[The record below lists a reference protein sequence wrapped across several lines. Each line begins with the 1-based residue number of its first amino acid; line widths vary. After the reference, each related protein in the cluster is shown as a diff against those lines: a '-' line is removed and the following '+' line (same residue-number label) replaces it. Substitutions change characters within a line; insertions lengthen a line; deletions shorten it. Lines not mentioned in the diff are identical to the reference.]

1 MNRLQMKNLI
11 KLDEALLKEKVETDK
26 MKSRF
31 FANISHEFRT
41 PLTLISGPLEKILS
55 KHSDEETVKQGSLIK
70 RNANRLLELINQL
83 LDLSKLEAGKLELK
97 VSSGNIVSFVKGITM
112 SFESIAERKDIS
124 LKVKSTKEEI
134 EAYFD
139 RDMLAKILSNLLS
152 NSFKFT
158 PEGGTITVSINL
170 PTPKS
175 PPVEGTLKSVLSS
188 PLEGREV
195 GQKGVSTDKFVSIS
209 VRDTGIGISEE
220 ELPKLFDRFYQVDS
234 SQTREYE
241 GSGLGL
247 ALTKE
252 LVELHRGTIKV
263 ESKLGNGTEFIVT
276 LPLGREH
283 LNDDEI
289 FEITET
295 AEESKIIDEG
305 IYKKKTETAEQVTP
319 AYLADDKNIILIVE
333 DNADVREYIKD
344 SLADFF
350 QVEEAVNGEQGL
362 RKAEQLIP
370 DLIISDIMMP
380 KMDGNELARRLK
392 NDEKTSHIPIILL
405 TARSEQESRLEG
417 LETGADDYLTKPFD
431 TKELLI
437 RIKNL
442 IAIRRNLQKK
452 YSGEQII
459 LKKDP
464 KKLSNIDE
472 KFLCKVLEVVEN
484 HLPEEEF
491 SIEDFGEE
499 VGMSRVQL
507 HRKLK
512 ALTGK
517 SASLYLRSVRLAK
530 AKNMIEDKKGNIS
543 EIAYSVGFSSPAYF
557 TACFKEEFGYPPSEI
572 AH

>member
-1 MNRLQMKNLI
+1 MK
-11 KLDEALLKEKVETDK
+11 D
-26 MKSRF
+26 S
-31 FANISHEFRT
+31 
-41 PLTLISGPLEKILS
+41 
-55 KHSDEETVKQGSLIK
+55 
-70 RNANRLLELINQL
+70 
-83 LDLSKLEAGKLELK
+83 
-97 VSSGNIVSFVKGITM
+97 
-112 SFESIAERKDIS
+112 
-124 LKVKSTKEEI
+124 
-134 EAYFD
+134 
-139 RDMLAKILSNLLS
+139 
-152 NSFKFT
+152 
-158 PEGGTITVSINL
+158 
-170 PTPKS
+170 
-175 PPVEGTLKSVLSS
+175 
-188 PLEGREV
+188 
-195 GQKGVSTDKFVSIS
+195 
-209 VRDTGIGISEE
+209 GIGISEE

-252 LVELHRGTIKV
+252 LVEFHRGTIKAK
-263 ESKLGNGTEFIVT
+263 SKLGKGSEFIIE

-283 LNDDEI
+283 LNDAEI
-289 FEITET
+289 VDATDTEG
-295 AEESKIIDEG
+295 EGKIIDESVYFG
-305 IYKKKTETAEQVTP
+305 KTEAIEKSVP
-319 AYLADDKNIILIVE
+319 VNVNVSDDKTIILVVE

-344 SLADFF
+344 SLGNGF
-350 QVEEAVNGEQGL
+350 QIEEASNGEQGV
-362 RKAEQLIP
+362 RKAEQIIP

-380 KMDGNELARRLK
+380 KMDGNELTRRIK

-405 TARSEQESRLEG
+405 TAKSEQESRLEG

-442 IAIRRNLQKK
+442 IAIRRNLHKK
-452 YSGEQII
+452 YSSEQII
-459 LKKDP
+459 LKKDRT
-464 KKLSNIDE
+464 KLSTIEE
-472 KFLCKVLEVVEN
+472 KFLCKVLEVVEK
-484 HLPEEEF
+484 HLSEEEF
-491 SIEDFGEE
+491 SIEDFVEE

-530 AKNMIEDKKGNIS
+530 AKELIEDKKGNIS